1 MVIFTTSTTVKTGEL
16 YSSKKIPDKKENV
29 LDKNTNKLYNSQRS
43 IRMFNLVNTNSIYI
57 FYSTTRIG
65 PKY

>member
-1 MVIFTTSTTVKTGEL
+1 MVIFTTSTTAKTGEL

-43 IRMFNLVNTNSIYI
+43 IRMFNLVNTNSI
-57 FYSTTRIG
+57 S
-65 PKY
+65 P